1 MWTSE
6 YANRQNWTVWYNYLG
21 GLELVE
27 KRNKDEILTGQK
39 KFIEIMVCFFKIE
52 SEKTLL

>member
-1 MWTSE
+1 MWISE

-27 KRNKDEILTGQK
+27 KRNKYEILIGQE
-39 KFIEIMVCFFKIE
+39 KFIKIMVCFFEIK
-52 SEKTLL
+52 S